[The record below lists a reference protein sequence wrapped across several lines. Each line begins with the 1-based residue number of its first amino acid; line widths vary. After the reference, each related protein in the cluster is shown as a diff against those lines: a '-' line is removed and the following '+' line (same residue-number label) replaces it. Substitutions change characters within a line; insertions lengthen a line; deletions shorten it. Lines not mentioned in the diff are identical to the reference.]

1 MATNKTIEIAGK
13 SYEVKSYSDECKI
26 YVDAGDLLD
35 VVTEDNAEEV
45 VGDLI
50 AVAEGVAFDSAR
62 SMIESEDLPYGECMV
77 MMSFNDINGESIY
90 LSAEVEVYA
99 DESMNG
105 KLRTITT
112 MLLPES
118 PYDEDGDSYQEE
130 VAENYE
136 CVRYAL
142 TKLDRYD
149 TERSDEMDE
158 IIEANHNW
166 GANDEEQ
173 D

>member
-1 MATNKTIEIAGK
+1 MDKTIEIAGK
-13 SYEVKSYSDECKI
+13 SYEVKSYSDESKI

-45 VGDLI
+45 VGNLI
-50 AVAEGVAFDSAR
+50 AVAEGVALASAR
-62 SMIESEDLPYGECMV
+62 SMIESDDVPYGYCMV
-77 MMSFNDINGESIY
+77 MMSFDNIEGENVY
-90 LSAEVEVYA
+90 LSAEVEVFA

-112 MLLPES
+112 MLLPEC
-118 PYDEDGDSYQEE
+118 PYDEDSDNYQED

-149 TERSDEMDE
+149 TESSDEMDE

-166 GANDEEQ
+166 GANEEEQ